1 MGIKIGDNNKI
12 KNTNFI
18 ENADIKIESKK
29 KKADGFWKQVLVNIT
44 SNILWKILGII
55 FSFAVLVGIA
65 MLANNH

>member
-18 ENADIKIESKK
+18 KNADIKIESKEN
-29 KKADGFWKQVLVNIT
+29 KADGFWKQVLVNIT

-65 MLANNH
+65 MLVNNH

>member
-18 ENADIKIESKK
+18 ENTDIKIESKE

-65 MLANNH
+65 MLVDNH